1 MDVVNELYPDV
12 ITKDDEVTDDEFE
25 NSSSNEDIA
34 VE

>member
-12 ITKDDEVTDDEFE
+12 ITKDDEVTDDESE
-25 NSSSNEDIA
+25 NSSNDEDIV